1 MDAVKYLKDKA
12 RMTKADNSVHDDLCG
27 ISCDECPLYDENNG
41 MKVNCQNLESF
52 YPEKSV
58 EIVEKWAKEN
68 PKKTRQSEFLKMFP
82 NAKLEKG
89 VIRICPQHIEGE
101 DNYACVISAGL
112 PSCTGCRKKYW
123 LTEVE

>member
-1 MDAVKYLKDKA
+1 MEYESGGRVMDAVKYLKDKA

-68 PKKTRQSEFLKMFP
+68 PKKTRQSEFLKSIK
-82 NAKLEKG
+82 NIG
-89 VIRICPQHIEGE
+89 VAWLKRYTVL
-101 DNYACVISAGL
+101 NRLVVNVVKA
-112 PSCTGCRKKYW
+112 TG
-123 LTEVE
+123 

>member
-1 MDAVKYLKDKA
+1 MDAVKYLKESK
-12 RMTKADNSVHDDLCG
+12 RM
-27 ISCDECPLYDENNG
+27 CDTIRDCEECPLNG
-41 MKVNCQNLESF
+41 LAAVIPCRLVGANLESAN
-52 YPEKSV
+52 PEKAV
-58 EIVEKWAKEN
+58 EVIETWAKAN
-68 PKKTRQSEFLKMFP
+68 PKKTRQSEFLKAFP

-101 DNYACVISAGL
+101 DNYACVISTGL